1 MDFYTSVASGMGL
14 CQEVVEKDEAHSRA
28 APVRSEGGPLAAPM
42 FNPSVGHGAGA
53 CERQEATQ
61 VSD

>member
-1 MDFYTSVASGMGL
+1 MASGTGL
-14 CQEVVEKDEAHSRA
+14 FQEVVEMDEAHSRA

-42 FNPSVGHGAGA
+42 FNQRGAWGGRL
-53 CERQEATQ
+53 EGQEATQ